1 LYYYGARYYD
11 AALGRFVQADTIV
24 PNPGNPQALNRYSY
38 VYNNPLRYTDSTGHD
53 PEDWD
58 LAWVER
64 YKAAH
69 GGAGPIE
76 QDWQDY
82 LLSLQYPGT
91 GPNGAWT
98 EADWLVYYQVTSW
111 LGADLLSQ
119 IGQTGSFGAAF
130 YTSLGILGVNLANWN
145 LQPGP
150 DGTWIAVSEMVPPG
164 VPAWTW
170 GNVIILRPD
179 VAKDRY
185 YRLHEYVHVLQYRFK
200 GSAAKVTLLT

>member
-1 LYYYGARYYD
+1 
-11 AALGRFVQADTIV
+11 
-24 PNPGNPQALNRYSY
+24 
-38 VYNNPLRYTDSTGHD
+38 
-53 PEDWD
+53 
-58 LAWVER
+58 VER

-98 EADWLVYYQVTSW
+98 EEDWQVYYQVTSW

-119 IGQTGSFGAAF
+119 IGQTGGWGIAF
-130 YTSLGILGVNLANWN
+130 YTVFGVNLAGLD

-150 DGTWIAVSEMVPPG
+150 DGTWIAVSENFPFGVVPPG
-164 VPAWTW
+164 DVQGWTL

-185 YRLHEYVHVLQYRFK
+185 YRLHEYVHILQYRFK
-200 GSAAKVTLLT
+200 GVGFVRDYADEGLYNWRTNAYERQAEQVRLLYLQYAWLPPVWVFPWAGVAAQHFYWTK